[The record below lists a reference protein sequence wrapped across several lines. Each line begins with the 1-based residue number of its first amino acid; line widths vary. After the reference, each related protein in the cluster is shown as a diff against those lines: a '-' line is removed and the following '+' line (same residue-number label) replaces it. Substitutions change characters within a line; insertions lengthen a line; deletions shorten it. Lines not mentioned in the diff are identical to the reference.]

1 MNAIKPEEANSTSI
15 FKAFMLFSF
24 VSRVQCPEID
34 LANAV
39 YEATSARL
47 FSFFSVVKSVHDTA
61 WRFS

>member
-1 MNAIKPEEANSTSI
+1 MNAVKPEEANSTSI

-47 FSFFSVVKSVHDTA
+47 FSFFQ
-61 WRFS
+61 W